1 MTNKLSAFLIMPF
14 DEEFDAI
21 YTGFIKPVLEG
32 TGFSVDRAN
41 DIESQQNILRDVLEK
56 IDQSDLIVADLTGA
70 DPNVFYELGL
80 AHALKKPVILIT
92 QSIPDVPF
100 DLKSYRLLEYST
112 HFERI
117 ESAKERLNY
126 YADGF
131 ARGAIKFGSPVTD
144 FYQDST
150 PSNHSTDTVQP
161 KTASEDERGL
171 FDHLL
176 ALNDGYNRIASLTEG
191 VTSDLQDLTNS
202 LETATEEFTN
212 INANPNASSM
222 TATQAVSRRLAKG
235 IAAFA
240 SKLKQA
246 NGEYAS
252 IAQDSEDSLEFVVS
266 FQLEQ
271 STLTDSAIDEQKTM
285 LASLQD
291 LESVMVVARDSQL
304 DLATQMDTTPRL
316 ERRLNREV
324 ARAREETLVMAANL
338 DKTSASISRVL
349 KKYA

>member
-1 MTNKLSAFLIMPF
+1 MRTA
-14 DEEFDAI
+14 
-21 YTGFIKPVLEG
+21 
-32 TGFSVDRAN
+32 
-41 DIESQQNILRDVLEK
+41 LR
-56 IDQSDLIVADLTGA
+56 G
-70 DPNVFYELGL
+70 
-80 AHALKKPVILIT
+80 
-92 QSIPDVPF
+92 
-100 DLKSYRLLEYST
+100 
-112 HFERI
+112 
-117 ESAKERLNY
+117 
-126 YADGF
+126 
-131 ARGAIKFGSPVTD
+131 GAIKFGSPVTD

-150 PSNHSTDTVQP
+150 PSNHGTDTVRS

-171 FDHLL
+171 FDHQI

-202 LETATEEFTN
+202 LETATEEFTS

-222 TATQAVSRRLAKG
+222 TAAQAVSRRLAKR

-246 NGEYAS
+246 NDEYAS

-271 STLTDSAIDEQKTM
+271 STLTDSAIDEQKPM

-324 ARAREETLVMAANL
+324 ARGREETLVMAANL
-338 DKTSASISRVL
+338 DRTIASISRVL